1 MEASGGRIMPE
12 PEQWLGAIRTERF
25 KYVAGLVNKSIP
37 EELYD
42 LTGPAG
48 EQESVIAQHP
58 DVAAELREQLAAM
71 VASTVPGPAGGASEY
86 AAGELDELQE
96 QLRRLGY
103 LD

>member
-1 MEASGGRIMPE
+1 
-12 PEQWLGAIRTERF
+12 
-25 KYVAGLVNKSIP
+25 VAGLVNKSIP

-42 LTGPAG
+42 LASAAG
-48 EQESVIAQHP
+48 ERENVIARRP
-58 DVAAELREQLAAM
+58 DIAAELREQLSAM
-71 VASTVPGPAGGASEY
+71 IASAVPAPAGGSEY

>member
-1 MEASGGRIMPE
+1 MPE
-12 PEQWLGAIRTERF
+12 PEQWLGAVRTEQY
-25 KYVAGLVNKSIP
+25 KYVAGLVNRSIP

-42 LTGPAG
+42 LTSAAG
-48 EQESVIAQHP
+48 ERENVIEQHP
-58 DVAAELREQLAAM
+58 DVAAGLREQLAAM
-71 VASTVPGPAGGASEY
+71 VDSAVPAPAGSASEY